1 MKKCYL
7 KLISGIDND
16 NEEISN
22 QEEFSAVSTLMSD
35 QEVDDPQQGWLML
48 PLTGANSYFCCCI
61 PKDHYDEA
69 LKGQVLDQG
78 TTSELLSDLEELGQG

>member
-35 QEVDDPQQGWLML
+35 QEVDGLQQGWLL
-48 PLTGANSYFCCCI
+48 LQLTGAN
-61 PKDHYDEA
+61 K
-69 LKGQVLDQG
+69 
-78 TTSELLSDLEELGQG
+78 